1 MTRSIATRTSSAAGP
16 ADVFEARKRRT
27 RARLL
32 KLLPPHLLPDEEVR
46 IVAFAVK
53 NDLSVT
59 YWLPIVLL
67 GGFAIWAFA
76 QGGQR
81 VVYALLALL
90 IVGANLLTV
99 ANGRWIVLTDRR
111 FLVLKMNSGSGRRLL
126 VERADP
132 IRLGAVTRTFSGL
145 RGRGFI
151 YRSIGGSHHRLR
163 FHSEYLPELEEVL
176 GAFGVRP
183 RRIDDVPVPP
193 PPPPPPGSSGPSAT
207 LPDVPG
213 V

>member
-1 MTRSIATRTSSAAGP
+1 
-16 ADVFEARKRRT
+16 VFEARKRRT

-46 IVAFAVK
+46 ILAFAVK
-53 NDLSVT
+53 NDLSVA

-67 GGFAIWAFA
+67 GVFAIWAFA

-132 IRLGAVTRTFSGL
+132 IRLGAVARTFSGL
-145 RGRGFI
+145 RGRGSSTA
-151 YRSIGGSHHRLR
+151 RSADRTSATGSTRSTCPSSR
-163 FHSEYLPELEEVL
+163 RSSTPSVL
-176 GAFGVRP
+176 SLVGSTTS
-183 RRIDDVPVPP
+183 RRRRRRYHQS
-193 PPPPPPGSSGPSAT
+193 SSGPSAT

>member
-1 MTRSIATRTSSAAGP
+1 M
-16 ADVFEARKRRT
+16 FEARKRRA

-32 KLLPPHLLPDEEVR
+32 NFSLRTSFPTRVR

-53 NDLSVT
+53 NDLSVA

-111 FLVLKMNSGSGRRLL
+111 FLVLKMNSGSVRRLL

-151 YRSIGGSHHRLR
+151 YRSIGGFAPS
-163 FHSEYLPELEEVL
+163 FAVPL
-176 GAFGVRP
+176 G
-183 RRIDDVPVPP
+183 VPVRARGG
-193 PPPPPPGSSGPSAT
+193 PGDVRRSPLVGSTMSRRRRRCRRHRARQDPLLRCPTSRGCSSAR
-207 LPDVPG
+207 
-213 V
+213 

>member
-1 MTRSIATRTSSAAGP
+1 M
-16 ADVFEARKRRT
+16 
-27 RARLL
+27 
-32 KLLPPHLLPDEEVR
+32 
-46 IVAFAVK
+46 K
-53 NDLSVT
+53 NDLSVA

-132 IRLGAVTRTFSGL
+132 IRFGAVARTFSGL

-151 YRSIGGSHHRLR
+151 YRSIGGSHHRFR

-183 RRIDDVPVPP
+183 RRIDDVPPP
-193 PPPPPPGSSGPSAT
+193 PLPPPPGSSGPSAT